1 MQCAVY
7 VMDID
12 RSMSPRWYAS
22 DIDSWQ
28 LSQHKT
34 KRTERIVG
42 NKYFPNNVGGREENK
57 MCKLASRPSEQ
68 CKQAHGSVPANL
80 PGTPLIILVNS
91 LHWLSFYNLTYN
103 PVSFILAASSFTLL
117 RTLLLFFT
125 FMLHISFDLKQLL
138 S

>member
-12 RSMSPRWYAS
+12 RYAS

-34 KRTERIVG
+34 KRTERTVG
-42 NKYFPNNVGGREENK
+42 NKYFPNNMGGREENK
-57 MCKLASRPSEQ
+57 MCKLASR
-68 CKQAHGSVPANL
+68 
-80 PGTPLIILVNS
+80 LVSNVNK
-91 LHWLSFYNLTYN
+91 HMA
-103 PVSFILAASSFTLL
+103 VSPQ
-117 RTLLLFFT
+117 T
-125 FMLHISFDLKQLL
+125 FLELL

>member
-12 RSMSPRWYAS
+12 RYAS

-34 KRTERIVG
+34 KRTERTVG
-42 NKYFPNNVGGREENK
+42 NKYFPNNMGGREENK
-57 MCKLASRPSEQ
+57 MCKQASEQ
-68 CKQAHGSVPANL
+68 CKQAHGSVPTNL
-80 PGTPLIILVNS
+80 PGTPLRILVNS

-103 PVSFILAASSFTLL
+103 PVSFILAASSYTLL
-117 RTLLLFFT
+117 RTLLLFFS

>member
-1 MQCAVY
+1 
-7 VMDID
+7 
-12 RSMSPRWYAS
+12 
-22 DIDSWQ
+22 
-28 LSQHKT
+28 
-34 KRTERIVG
+34 
-42 NKYFPNNVGGREENK
+42 

-103 PVSFILAASSFTLL
+103 PVTVQLHFGGLILHSVKDIIII
-117 RTLLLFFT
+117 FFT